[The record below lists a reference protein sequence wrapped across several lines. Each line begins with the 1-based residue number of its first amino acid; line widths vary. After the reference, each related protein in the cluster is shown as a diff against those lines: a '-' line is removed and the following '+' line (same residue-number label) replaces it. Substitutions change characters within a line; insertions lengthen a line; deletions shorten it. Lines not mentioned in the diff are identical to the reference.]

1 MSLFCFTAFAN
12 PKYIT
17 PSDDYHI
24 VKKGDTIY
32 SISKK
37 YGISVEKLK
46 AINNLKSDTILIGQK
61 IYLKP
66 RKANQQYYVTKRNIP
81 KCGYHIVKK
90 GETLYRIHK
99 LYDVPLEKLMDY
111 NQLASYTIKEGEK
124 IWLKESKISRGQVE
138 RPSKVVKQEESPSSI
153 YKKYVKSEIPDYHI
167 VQKGE
172 NLYRIAI
179 KYNLSLYELR
189 VYNDLPDNNI
199 FVGQKLYLKPSS
211 KMRQSYATRETSLK
225 QKDYSIYKNYG
236 LIWPYEGKVISPFG
250 MRDGK
255 PHKGIDIKGPIGQ
268 PIKAVLD
275 GTAVYVGRQRGYGN
289 VIILKHKHGL
299 MTVYAH
305 NQLNYIHQGDTIKK
319 GDKIATI
326 GQTGNATCPHIHF
339 ETRIDGKA
347 INPMK
352 FLD

>member
-1 MSLFCFTAFAN
+1 MKIIIHLKSLSKIITLLSLFCFTAFAN

-46 AINNLKSDTILIGQK
+46 AINNLKSDTILVWQK

-99 LYDVPLEKLMDY
+99 LYDIPIEKLMDY
-111 NQLASYTIKEGEK
+111 NHLAFYTIKGKQK
-124 IWLKESKISRGQVE
+124 IWLKENKSSKVQDKQEVEQHSKI
-138 RPSKVVKQEESPSSI
+138 VKAKFKEDKSV
-153 YKKYVKSEIPDYHI
+153 YKKYDI
-167 VQKGE
+167 
-172 NLYRIAI
+172 
-179 KYNLSLYELR
+179 
-189 VYNDLPDNNI
+189 
-199 FVGQKLYLKPSS
+199 
-211 KMRQSYATRETSLK
+211 
-225 QKDYSIYKNYG
+225 
-236 LIWPYEGKVISPFG
+236 IWPYDGEVISPFG
-250 MRDGK
+250 MRNGK
-255 PHKGIDIKGPIGQ
+255 PHKGIDIKGPVGQ

-275 GTAVYVGRQRGYGN
+275 GTVAYVGIKRGYGN
-289 VIILKHKHGL
+289 VIIIKHKHGL

-305 NQLNYIHQGDTIKK
+305 NQLNYVHTGDIVEK

-339 ETRIDGKA
+339 ETRINGKA
-347 INPMK
+347 IDPMN
-352 FLD
+352 FLK